1 MKLLFATQNEHK
13 AAEIRALLPTGFEL
27 LSLNDIQFTQDI
39 PETAETLDG
48 NALLKAIAIFEH
60 TGIPCFADDSG
71 LEVAFLNGKPG
82 VHSARFAGPDKNDR
96 ANSEKLR
103 SLLEYAPNRDAQFRT
118 VIAYVDGSEPLYFEG
133 VVKGTILTDF
143 KGDQG
148 FGYDPI
154 FQPIGWNKSFAE
166 VSTAEKNKV
175 SHRSLAFKQFLEHLQ
190 AVNKI

>member
-1 MKLLFATQNEHK
+1 MKLLFATQNENK
-13 AAEIRALLPTGFEL
+13 AAEIRALLPEGLEL

-39 PETAETLDG
+39 PETADTLEG
-48 NALLKAIAIFEH
+48 NALLKAKAICEH

-71 LEVAFLNGKPG
+71 LEVMYLHGKPG

-96 ANSEKLR
+96 ANSEKLLTLLKQAPDR
-103 SLLEYAPNRDAQFRT
+103 SAQFRT
-118 VIAYVDGSEPLYFEG
+118 VIAYLDGTDPRYFEG
-133 VVKGTILTDF
+133 TVKGTILKEF
-143 KGDQG
+143 RGDQG

-166 VSTAEKNKV
+166 VSTTEKNNI
-175 SHRSLAFKQFLEHLQ
+175 SHRSLAFKQFLEYLH

>member
-1 MKLLFATQNEHK
+1 MKLLFATQNENK
-13 AAEIRALLPTGFEL
+13 AAEIRALLPEGLEL

-39 PETAETLDG
+39 PETADTLEG
-48 NALLKAIAIFEH
+48 NALLKAKAIFEH

-71 LEVAFLNGKPG
+71 LEVMFLHGKPG

-96 ANSEKLR
+96 ANSEKLLTLLKQAPDR
-103 SLLEYAPNRDAQFRT
+103 SAQFRT
-118 VIAYVDGSEPLYFEG
+118 VIAYLDGTDPRYFEG
-133 VVKGTILTDF
+133 TVKGTILKEF
-143 KGDQG
+143 RGDQG

-166 VSTAEKNKV
+166 VSTTEKNNI
-175 SHRSLAFKQFLEHLQ
+175 SHRSLAFKQFLEYLH

>member
-13 AAEIRALLPTGFEL
+13 AAEIRALLPSGLEL

-39 PETAETLDG
+39 PETAETLEG
-48 NALLKAIAIFEH
+48 NALLKAMAIFQH

-71 LEVAFLNGKPG
+71 LEVMYLHGKPG

-96 ANSEKLR
+96 ANSEKLLT
-103 SLLEYAPNRDAQFRT
+103 LLEQAPDRSAHFRT
-118 VIAYVDGSEPLYFEG
+118 VIAYVDGIKPQYFEG
-133 VVKGTILTDF
+133 TVKGTILTAF

-154 FQPIGWNKSFAE
+154 FQPLGWNKSFAE

-175 SHRSLAFKQFLEHLQ
+175 SHRSQAFNQFLEYLH